1 MTADSVITVPNN
13 VVLSGSLGGSLGAV
27 GTLPIE
33 VKRDLE
39 FGVNAFF
46 FCGAR
51 YATVYKKGSIS
62 DEDFEEQIRDMK
74 EHRIF

>member
-1 MTADSVITVPNN
+1 M
-13 VVLSGSLGGSLGAV
+13 
-27 GTLPIE
+27 E

-51 YATVYKKGSIS
+51 YATVYKKGNMSE
-62 DEDFEEQIRDMK
+62 EDFEDQIRDIQ
-74 EHRIF
+74 EHRVF